1 MSPSRPLFT
10 KYATLS
16 SFESESNPPEVF
28 ASIVGGASM
37 FGIAGFSID
46 PLLIFT
52 IIAFAF
58 PLMILSSQLFTASM
72 SPSRPLFTRYATLS
86 SFDSESNPP
95 DDWIATEPP
104 STFSG
109 SGGSL
114 PVLLDLTI
122 PALAIPR
129 MVFSGI
135 AFT

>member
-10 KYATLS
+10 RYATLS
-16 SFESESNPPEVF
+16 SFESDSNPPDILV
-28 ASIVGGASM
+28 SIVGGASM
-37 FGIAGFSID
+37 FGIAGLSTD

-58 PLMILSSQLFTASM
+58 PLIILSSQLFTASM

-86 SFDSESNPP
+86 SFERDSNPP
-95 DDWIATEPP
+95 VDWETTEPA

-109 SGGSL
+109 NGGSS

-129 MVFSGI
+129 IVFSGI